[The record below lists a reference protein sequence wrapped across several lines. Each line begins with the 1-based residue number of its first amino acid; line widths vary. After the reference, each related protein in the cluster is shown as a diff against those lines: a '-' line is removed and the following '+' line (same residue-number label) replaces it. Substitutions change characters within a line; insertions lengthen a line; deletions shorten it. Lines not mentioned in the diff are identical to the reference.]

1 MNFLRKLEKK
11 FGRYAIPNLMYY
23 IIIMYGMGL
32 IIYVA
37 NPNIYFQ
44 YLSLDVGAILQGQIW
59 RIVTFL
65 ICPPSMSSDPMT
77 SVLLSAIAMSLYY
90 FLGRTLE
97 QVWGI
102 FRFNLYFLMG
112 ILGHIVAAFIL
123 YFATWALIGVPL
135 SFPLTTYYLNNSLF
149 LAFAVTFPNLMFRL
163 YFVIPIKASWLG
175 IFIGAEFLYDFIFGG
190 FVSKICI
197 GLSLLNF
204 VVFFLM
210 TRNYRKISPSEIRRK
225 QKFKSNVKAANAQ
238 KIKIGHPRC
247 AVCGRTEKDDPN
259 LEFRYCSKCEGGL
272 EYCMDHLYTHKHV
285 TKEDLEKRRED

>member
-123 YFATWALIGVPL
+123 YFATWALIGVP
-135 SFPLTTYYLNNSLF
+135 
-149 LAFAVTFPNLMFRL
+149 VT
-163 YFVIPIKASWLG
+163 
-175 IFIGAEFLYDFIFGG
+175 AEFCRILPYDQ
-190 FVSKICI
+190 K
-197 GLSLLNF
+197 LPEDQSL
-204 VVFFLM
+204 
-210 TRNYRKISPSEIRRK
+210 RDSEK
-225 QKFKSNVKAANAQ
+225 
-238 KIKIGHPRC
+238 
-247 AVCGRTEKDDPN
+247 TEIQIQ
-259 LEFRYCSKCEGGL
+259 CEGCQCT
-272 EYCMDHLYTHKHV
+272 EN
-285 TKEDLEKRRED
+285 

>member
-90 FLGRTLE
+90 FLGRTHLS
-97 QVWGI
+97 
-102 FRFNLYFLMG
+102 
-112 ILGHIVAAFIL
+112 
-123 YFATWALIGVPL
+123 ALLPV
-135 SFPLTTYYLNNSLF
+135 
-149 LAFAVTFPNLMFRL
+149 
-163 YFVIPIKASWLG
+163 
-175 IFIGAEFLYDFIFGG
+175 
-190 FVSKICI
+190 
-197 GLSLLNF
+197 
-204 VVFFLM
+204 
-210 TRNYRKISPSEIRRK
+210 
-225 QKFKSNVKAANAQ
+225 
-238 KIKIGHPRC
+238 
-247 AVCGRTEKDDPN
+247 
-259 LEFRYCSKCEGGL
+259 
-272 EYCMDHLYTHKHV
+272 
-285 TKEDLEKRRED
+285 